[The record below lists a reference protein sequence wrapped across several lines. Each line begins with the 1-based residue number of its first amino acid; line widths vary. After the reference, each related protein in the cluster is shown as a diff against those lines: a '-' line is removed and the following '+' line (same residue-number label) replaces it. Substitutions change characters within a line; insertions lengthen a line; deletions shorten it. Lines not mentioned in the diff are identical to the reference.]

1 MSYGK
6 NSNYYPELPPILTIR
21 DIKEILRISLGG
33 AYRLVNSGEIRAK
46 TVGRQFRVPRD
57 EFLWYLSSNV

>member
-1 MSYGK
+1 MEKS
-6 NSNYYPELPPILTIR
+6 SNYYPELPPTLTVR

-46 TVGRQFRVPRD
+46 TVGRQFRIPRD
-57 EFLWYLSSNV
+57 EFLRYLRSNT